1 MQTIYERLND
11 PQEKINSQTYLI
23 EQMKLYVNAT
33 AKPFSIAN
41 VQIKFGLGHNRACN
55 LINYF
60 IHNSLIIKNS
70 AGQYTKLHNGL
81 TFNNS
86 QGIN

>member
-1 MQTIYERLND
+1 MQSFYERLND
-11 PQEKINSQTYLI
+11 PQVSIDHQVYLL
-23 EQMKLYVNAT
+23 EQMKLYIET

-41 VQIKFGLGHNRACN
+41 VQIKFGLGYNRACN

-70 AGQYTKLHNGL
+70 AGQYLKLHNGL
-81 TFNNS
+81 TVNNL
-86 QGIN
+86 QGLN